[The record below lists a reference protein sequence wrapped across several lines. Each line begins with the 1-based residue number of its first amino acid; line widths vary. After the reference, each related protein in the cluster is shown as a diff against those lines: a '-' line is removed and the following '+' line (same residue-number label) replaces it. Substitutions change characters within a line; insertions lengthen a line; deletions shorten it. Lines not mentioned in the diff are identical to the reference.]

1 MSAYVVPWSEVI
13 EYFQECR
20 EQAITELA
28 QAESDRA
35 VWRAQGK
42 VALLDEL
49 LNLKEVFATMTEVDN
64 KAPDTVLSE
73 PPRPRV
79 WLTRANYLKGG

>member
-1 MSAYVVPWSEVI
+1 MSDYVVPWAEVI

-20 EQAITELA
+20 EQAFVELSM
-28 QAESDRA
+28 AESDRA

-49 LNLKEVFATMTEVDN
+49 LNLKDVFATMSEVD
-64 KAPDTVLSE
+64 KVAPPAVVSE
-73 PPRPRV
+73 PRKRV
-79 WLTRANYLKGG
+79 WLTREHYLKGG

>member
-1 MSAYVVPWSEVI
+1 MSAYVVPWAEVI

-49 LNLKEVFATMTEVDN
+49 LNLKEVFASLSEVD
-64 KAPDTVLSE
+64 KEAPPAVVSE

>member
-49 LNLKEVFATMTEVDN
+49 LNLKEVFASLSEVD
-64 KAPDTVLSE
+64 KEAPPAVVSE

>member
-1 MSAYVVPWSEVI
+1 MSAYVVPWTEVI

-49 LNLKEVFATMTEVDN
+49 LNLKEVFASLSEVD
-64 KAPDTVLSE
+64 KEAPPAVLSE